1 MATLTAPTMP
11 GPRCN
16 GLETAAKDDRDM
28 PSLLAHGVTALTGLV
43 LLGLAAC
50 SVFSVRPPSSETDI
64 PPTTSVSAAFD
75 GHTITPATTIGLPPC
90 GSGQVVVTAGP
101 SMSASTHRAVPLMF
115 RLSPG
120 SSPCGLA
127 GYPGVDSGAGGPLI
141 HAERSPRGFL
151 GGLPA
156 EVEQLPAVPLWP
168 SVQARAVVEGMATD
182 GDGNQCPT
190 YTDLLVTPPDTIQTL
205 RVSATIDTCELQVH
219 PVTGDL
225 GL

>member
-1 MATLTAPTMP
+1 MA
-11 GPRCN
+11 GPRRN
-16 GLETAAKDDRDM
+16 GVETAAKDDRDM
-28 PSLLAHGVTALTGLV
+28 RSLLAHGVTALAGLV

-50 SVFSVRPPSSETDI
+50 SVFSAQPPSSETAI
-64 PPTTSVSAAFD
+64 PPTTSVRASND
-75 GHTITPATTIGLPPC
+75 GHTITPATTIGLPTC
-90 GSGQVVVTAGP
+90 CSGQVVVTAGTP
-101 SMSASTHRAVPLMF
+101 MSASTHRAVPLLF

-120 SSPCGLA
+120 SSPCELA

-156 EVEQLPAVPLWP
+156 DVEQLPAVPMWP
-168 SVQARAVVEGMATD
+168 SVQARAVVEGRATD
-182 GDGNQCPT
+182 DNGNQCPT
-190 YTDLLVTPPDTIQTL
+190 YTDLLVTPPDTTQTV

-219 PVTGDL
+219 PVIGDR